1 MNDRNLLKGLWLAL
15 IALVFGLGSLNYPVG
30 RLERAGPGFFPL
42 LVSAILM
49 LLAISMIIRSRF
61 TEKVPVV
68 FNYRNLGIIL
78 ASLAAFA
85 LVSRW
90 VNMTAGIVVLVFV
103 SSIAASSHSWK
114 RNFLVAGVLLGIAF
128 VFVKGLGLQLP
139 LL

>member
-1 MNDRNLLKGLWLAL
+1 MNDRNLLKGLWLAA

-30 RLERAGPGFFPL
+30 KLERAGPGFFPL
-42 LVSAILM
+42 MVSGILL
-49 LLAISMIIRSRF
+49 LLAISMIVRSRF
-61 TEKVPVV
+61 QEKVPVV

-90 VNMTAGIVVLVFV
+90 INMTAGIVVLVFI

-114 RNFLVAGVLLGIAF
+114 RNFAVAAVLLGIAF
-128 VFVKGLGLQLP
+128 IFVKGLGLQLP
-139 LL
+139 LY

>member
-42 LVSAILM
+42 LVSCILM
-49 LLAISMIIRSRF
+49 LLAVSMIVRSRF

-68 FNYRNLGIIL
+68 FNYRNLGVIL

-90 VNMTAGIVVLVFV
+90 VNMTLGIVVLVFV

-114 RNFLVAGVLLGIAF
+114 RNFAVAAVLLGIAF

-139 LL
+139 LY